1 MMVYEDLR
9 LGDRLLLRGHLY
21 FPVEGR
27 DALSFPFGFGHAL
40 PGSALELGTTDGD
53 DYLATYRLP
62 PDVDERNLTSR
73 ADLPDNTVV
82 RVTRETFKK
91 CRAWLSKEREHC
103 LKTWPEFWDAV
114 ARGEKTFE
122 VRRGDRGF
130 KVGDTL
136 VLEKWD
142 SETGHYVSRD
152 LTGGGELQVL
162 RRRVSYVLPGGQL
175 GIEPGYVVLGLKE

>member
-1 MMVYEDLR
+1 MMVYEDLC
-9 LGDRLLLRGHLY
+9 LGDRLLLRGHFY
-21 FPVEGR
+21 FPVEGS
-27 DALSFPFGFGHAL
+27 DALSFPFGFGRAQR
-40 PGSALELGTTDGD
+40 GSILELGATDGD

-62 PDVDERNLTSR
+62 PAVDERALRSR
-73 ADLPDNTVV
+73 ADIPDNTVV
-82 RVTRETFKK
+82 RLTRETFEN
-91 CRAWLSKEREHC
+91 CCAWLSKEREHC
-103 LKTWPEFWDAV
+103 LKTWPESWDAV

-122 VRRGDRGF
+122 VRRDDRGF
-130 KVGDTL
+130 EVGDIL

-152 LTGGGELQVL
+152 LAGGGELQVL